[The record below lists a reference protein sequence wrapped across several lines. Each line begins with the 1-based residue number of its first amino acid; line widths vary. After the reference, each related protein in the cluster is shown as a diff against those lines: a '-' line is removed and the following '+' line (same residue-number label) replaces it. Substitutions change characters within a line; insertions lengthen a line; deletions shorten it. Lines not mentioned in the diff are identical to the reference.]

1 MRLITL
7 TLEIARAMDDAI
19 TPDVWRSRGRWLS
32 FNGYRLFVTTVGDG
46 PPVLVLHSFPT
57 ASYDFSRLAPLLM
70 QRYRLVLFDYPG
82 FGFSDKPPAYP
93 YSLFTYADA
102 AQVVAQEL
110 GLKRLALLAHDI
122 GDSVA
127 LELVR
132 RAAPVIERL
141 VLLNGSIISIPLTD
155 PAMLPMQKI
164 LLHPMLGTWVS
175 RLGLFRPPVF
185 AWTFRKLFYRTLAPQ
200 EMRAFWSL
208 VSYNNGPAIYHL
220 LIRYMCERWTH
231 QESWLAGLQAHRAP
245 LTLIWG
251 QADPVA
257 PPAVAEQTTR
267 LRLDATYTPLAEVGH
282 YPQWESP
289 LLVAKAI
296 CEAFG

>member
-1 MRLITL
+1 VGD
-7 TLEIARAMDDAI
+7 AR
-19 TPDVWRSRGRWLS
+19 TTDVWRSRGRWLS
-32 FNGYRLFVTTVGDG
+32 FNGHSLFVITLGSG
-46 PPVLVLHSFPT
+46 PPILILHGFPT
-57 ASYDFSRLAPLLM
+57 ASYDFSRLASLLM

-82 FGFSDKPPAYP
+82 FGFSDKPPRYP

-102 AQVVAQEL
+102 VQMVAQAL
-110 GLKRLALLAHDI
+110 GLTRLCVLAHDI

-127 LELVR
+127 LELLR
-132 RAAPVIERL
+132 RASPIIERL

-155 PAMLPMQKI
+155 PGMLLMQKI
-164 LLHPMLGTWVS
+164 LLHPVLGAWVS
-175 RLGLFRPPVF
+175 RLRLFRRPVF
-185 AWTFRKLFYRTLAPQ
+185 EHTFSKLFYQALPPH

-208 VSYNNGPAIYHL
+208 VQYNNGPAIYHL
-220 LIRYMCERWTH
+220 LIRYMFERWTH
-231 QESWLAGLQAHRAP
+231 QETWLAGLKAHRAP

-257 PPAVAEQTTR
+257 PPAVAEQTIR
-267 LRLDATYTPLAEVGH
+267 LRPDATYIPLAEVGH

-289 LLVAKAI
+289 ALVAQAI